1 MKNIRPRK
9 VKKTLNKLKVNPT
22 TVTITRSEM
31 DKRVFDIVLK
41 TLYNNADKDVLH
53 LEREIYAPA
62 NINLPHKEAERLWEV
77 MTSSG
82 LVTPVIGFGNA
93 GKVELTNNGYQLMSQ
108 YGSYLEYLA
117 SIANNNQQPQ
127 TIILP
132 IQVQAEEEPD
142 AEKEVHKLPPP
153 ERKSK
158 SAQKP
163 GHKR

>member
-1 MKNIRPRK
+1 MKHIHPRK
-9 VKKTLNKLKVNPT
+9 PKKTLTKFKVKPT
-22 TVTITRSEM
+22 VVTLSRSEM
-31 DKRVFDIVLK
+31 DKKVFDIVLK

-53 LEREIYAPA
+53 LEHEIYAPA

-108 YGSYLEYLA
+108 YGSYLDYLA
-117 SIANNNQQPQ
+117 TIANSNQQPQ

-132 IQVQAEEEPD
+132 IQVQTEEEQPQP
-142 AEKEVHKLPPP
+142 EVHKLPPP
-153 ERKSK
+153 EKKSK
-158 SAQKP
+158 SAHKR
-163 GHKR
+163 GHKH